1 LNRGADTIRACRSG
15 SQVSIGSDAVHA
27 VAAIHEREARGEPGL
42 SGKTGIET
50 ILSAYGNQAVVI
62 SVDPKRVYV
71 SPSATREELGPHFDS
86 LVIGAHARGNV
97 TAEERGQAWW
107 YQCTINGGR
116 AVVDM
121 DVVQLAKGVE
131 RLGAGELLLNSV
143 DRDGSGRGFDLDL
156 VQMVRDAVSI
166 PVVASSGA
174 GKVEDFVE
182 VFDQTG
188 VEAALAAG
196 IFHRE
201 EVPIQVRPR
210 AHPPFAAPELSS
222 RHASLTSH
230 SFPLVQAV
238 KAHLREKN
246 IPARRAKDVAG
257 DEARP

>member
-1 LNRGADTIRACRSG
+1 MT
-15 SQVSIGSDAVHA
+15 
-27 VAAIHEREARGEPGL
+27 E
-42 SGKTGIET
+42 
-50 ILSAYGNQAVVI
+50 
-62 SVDPKRVYV
+62 
-71 SPSATREELGPHFDS
+71 
-86 LVIGAHARGNV
+86 
-97 TAEERGQAWW
+97 EERSQAWW

-156 VQMVRDAVSI
+156 VQIVRDAVSI

-182 VFDQTG
+182 VFEQTG

-201 EVPIQVRPR
+201 EVPIQVRLKRKILPSR
-210 AHPPFAAPELSS
+210 AADRAFLSCSYPGRQGSPP
-222 RHASLTSH
+222 
-230 SFPLVQAV
+230 
-238 KAHLREKN
+238 
-246 IPARRAKDVAG
+246 
-257 DEARP
+257 

>member
-1 LNRGADTIRACRSG
+1 MSYFFSDL
-15 SQVSIGSDAVHA
+15 QVSIGSDAAHA
-27 VAAIHEREARGEPGL
+27 VVDILAREAKGEPGL
-42 SGKTGIET
+42 TGKTGIET
-50 ILSAYGNQAVVI
+50 ISTAYGIQAVVV

-86 LVIGAHARGNV
+86 LVLGSKARGNV
-97 TAEERGQAWW
+97 TEEERGQAWW

-116 AVVDM
+116 AVVDL

-156 VQMVRDAVSI
+156 IQLVRDAVSI

-174 GKVEDFVE
+174 GKVEDFTE
-182 VFDQTG
+182 VFEQTG

-196 IFHRE
+196 IFHRN
-201 EVPIQVRPR
+201 EVPI
-210 AHPPFAAPELSS
+210 E
-222 RHASLTSH
+222 
-230 SFPLVQAV
+230 AV
-238 KAHLREKN
+238 KSELRQKS

-257 DEARP
+257 EDAQP